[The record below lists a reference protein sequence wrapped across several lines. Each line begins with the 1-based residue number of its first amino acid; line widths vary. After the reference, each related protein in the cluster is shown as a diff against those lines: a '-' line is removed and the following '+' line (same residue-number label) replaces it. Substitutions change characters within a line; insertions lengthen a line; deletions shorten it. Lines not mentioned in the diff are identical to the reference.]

1 MLPQNVS
8 ELVRFNEAMEVERF
22 EQYFFVIAVNKA
34 REWLSESS
42 KVLPEVKPIA
52 KKYNDIL
59 PDVKDLRDMR
69 EHEIQYFKKKGW
81 KQDEFVRQRGSTAAD
96 ATGTF
101 IDEGNYVIGNRLIV
115 QQAVKIAEELY
126 LLIVNIF
133 QNLNTAST
141 GKELGITGNQDN

>member
-69 EHEIQYFKKKGW
+69 EHEIQY
-81 KQDEFVRQRGSTAAD
+81 
-96 ATGTF
+96 
-101 IDEGNYVIGNRLIV
+101 
-115 QQAVKIAEELY
+115 
-126 LLIVNIF
+126 
-133 QNLNTAST
+133 
-141 GKELGITGNQDN
+141 

>member
-1 MLPQNVS
+1 VYTCRLS
-8 ELVRFNEAMEVERF
+8 GKKLLRLLDREVTVNG
-22 EQYFFVIAVNKA
+22 EQGSRKD
-34 REWLSESS
+34 SS
-42 KVLPEVKPIA
+42 VL
-52 KKYNDIL
+52 NMQHSLWDRL
-59 PDVKDLRDMR
+59 
-69 EHEIQYFKKKGW
+69 YFKKKGW